1 MSKELSRRASLTLF
15 YILLAGCVVS
25 SLMQTSMTT
34 VLPAIMVSLHITA
47 SSGQW
52 LTSIFTLAMG
62 IMIPITPFLIKR
74 FSTRKLIISALS
86 IFSVGLLVSGIATN
100 LPVMLIGRVL
110 QALSSGIFVSLTQVA
125 VMQIFPADKTGL
137 YMGIYGLAVG
147 GVPIFAPTLAGYIS
161 DSFGYRVIFFGVFGL
176 SVLTLIWTLFSAR
189 NISEGVKAELDS
201 KSVLLSVVGFGGLT
215 LALDNLNT
223 ASTRSIAMI
232 TALVAVFALIL
243 FARRQLRIKN
253 PLLNFKP
260 FANRS
265 FVIALIGSMLLY
277 AVMMAGSLILPIY
290 LQTLRGYSATTSGL
304 ITLPGSVIMMAFS
317 PIAGRLFDRFGIK
330 PVLVVVSN
338 ALLLSS
344 LSLGFVN
351 NTTSIWYILIAYM
364 FRMLAVAMMMMPLV
378 SWGLSVIDQSL
389 TTHGSALISSFR
401 TFSGAFCM
409 VGMTDVLTHFAGG
422 QATIKGVDLAFIGLS
437 VLAAGLVAIALVQL
451 FSKKRVK

>member
-86 IFSVGLLVSGIATN
+86 IFSIGLLVSGMATN

-147 GVPIFAPTLAGYIS
+147 GVPIFAPTLAGYVS
-161 DSFGYRVIFFGVFGL
+161 DSFGYRVIFFGVCGL
-176 SVLTLIWTLFSAR
+176 SVLTLIWTLFGAP
-189 NISEGVKAELDS
+189 NISKGVKAELDS
-201 KSVLLSVVGFGGLT
+201 KSVLLSVIGFGGLT
-215 LALDNLNT
+215 LALDNLNA

-232 TALVAVFALIL
+232 TALIAVFALIL
-243 FARRQLRIKN
+243 FARRQLSIKN
-253 PLLNFKP
+253 PLLNLKP

-265 FVIALIGSMLLY
+265 FVIALVGSMLLY

-304 ITLPGSVIMMAFS
+304 ITLPGSMIMMAFS
-317 PIAGRLFDRFGIK
+317 PIAGRLFDHFGIK
-330 PVLVVVSN
+330 PVMVIGSV

-378 SWGLSVIDQSL
+378 SWGLSVIDRSL
-389 TTHGSALISSFR
+389 TTHGSALISSLR
-401 TFSGAFCM
+401 TFSGAFAM

-422 QATIKGVDLAFIGLS
+422 QSTIKGVDLAFIGLS
-437 VLAAGLVAIALVQL
+437 VLAAGLVIIAVIQL
-451 FSKKRVK
+451 FSKKRAN